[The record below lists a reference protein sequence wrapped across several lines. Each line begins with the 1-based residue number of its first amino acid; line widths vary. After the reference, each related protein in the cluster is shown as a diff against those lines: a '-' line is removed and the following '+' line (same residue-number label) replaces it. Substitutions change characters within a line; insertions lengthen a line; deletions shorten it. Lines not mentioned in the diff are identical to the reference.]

1 MVIVEGWLGRLARG
15 TISRRRLTAVWWG
28 GGAGKEGTISIRRVM
43 VTASSCCLAQGQYN
57 QFYETAVVDF
67 YSAPDLIL
75 HYSNGNTCKD
85 EWRRY
90 GRWSFKGLRWEHVA
104 YPMSEG
110 DRSIKFTFEDLAFDN
125 CESIME
131 LDIPLGKFQG
141 MTPEQ
146 VENYKRKNYIKFK
159 DSQPKPSEEALLAA
173 YKVPLPQPLSEPDIE
188 RILMAAYAI
197 DF

>member
-1 MVIVEGWLGRLARG
+1 MAGNPCRWYFNNEIWIKKPEIDEQKKQLKITLVDRG
-15 TISRRRLTAVWWG
+15 
-28 GGAGKEGTISIRRVM
+28 KQE
-43 VTASSCCLAQGQYN
+43 YN

-146 VENYKRKNYIKFK
+146 VENYKRNLKQKITDKILFMRCNRPHYGLNILQFK
-159 DSQPKPSEEALLAA
+159 
-173 YKVPLPQPLSEPDIE
+173 
-188 RILMAAYAI
+188 
-197 DF
+197 